1 MARRIP
7 KPKKVKDGKVEVE
20 GEAVVFDRFFAER
33 ERDRLQDR
41 LTRIT
46 AQKAEFEEEILNVTD
61 EVSSW
66 DAVIA
71 QLP

>member
-1 MARRIP
+1 MARKTP
-7 KPKKVKDGKVEVE
+7 KPKKVKNGKIEVE
-20 GEAVVFDRFFAER
+20 GDPAVFDRFFAER

-46 AQKAEFEEEILNVTD
+46 AQKAEFEDEILNVTD
-61 EVSSW
+61 DVASW
-66 DAVIA
+66 DAVIS

>member
-1 MARRIP
+1 MARRTP
-7 KPKKVKDGKVEVE
+7 KPKKVKNGKVEVE
-20 GEAVVFDRFFAER
+20 GEVVVFDRFFSER

-61 EVSSW
+61 EVASW